1 MREGGVRMQKYLARN
16 WGKLLTYFFL
26 LLGVYIMVVPFA
38 WMIFTSFKT
47 YSEAMQV
54 PIKWLPETLNLEN
67 YRKILSMNIGRY
79 YVNTIIVTIA
89 ITIAQLITASMAAY
103 AFARIDFPFKNALF
117 ALVLCMLMIP
127 SQMTLIPKYAMC
139 NNLGLT
145 NSLWGIIVPNMF
157 SVTVTFFLRQSF
169 LTLPT
174 ELEDA
179 ARIDGCSYA
188 RSFSHILCPL
198 MGNAF
203 LALGI
208 YTIVFNWNDLLWPLL
223 VIDSEKMRV
232 LSVGIAAMREE
243 HVYTRH
249 LMMTAGVLSTAPLIA
264 IFVLGQK
271 KFINGI
277 ALSGIKG

>member
-1 MREGGVRMQKYLARN
+1 MQKYLARN

-26 LLGVYIMVVPFA
+26 LLGVYVMVVPFA

-67 YRKILSMNIGRY
+67 YQQILSMNIGRY
-79 YVNTIIVTIA
+79 YVNTIIITIA
-89 ITIAQLITASMAAY
+89 ITVSQLITASMAAY
-103 AFARIDFPFKNALF
+103 AFARIDFPLKNAIF

-139 NNLGLT
+139 NNLGLV

-157 SVTVTFFLRQSF
+157 SVTVTFFLRQAF

-179 ARIDGCSYA
+179 ARIDGCSHLRIYLKIALPLSTSILVAMGILTVLYA
-188 RSFSHILCPL
+188 
-198 MGNAF
+198 
-203 LALGI
+203 
-208 YTIVFNWNDLLWPLL
+208 WNDLLWPII
-223 VIDSEKMRV
+223 VTSSDKSRV
-232 LSVGIAAMREE
+232 LSVFIAAIKGE
-243 HVYTRH
+243 HNNKLPL
-249 LMMTAGVLSTAPLIA
+249 LMAGGTLSVMPMIVCF
-264 IFVLGQK
+264 ILGQK
-271 KFINGI
+271 YFVTAITMTGLKD
-277 ALSGIKG
+277 

>member
-1 MREGGVRMQKYLARN
+1 
-16 WGKLLTYFFL
+16 
-26 LLGVYIMVVPFA
+26 
-38 WMIFTSFKT
+38 
-47 YSEAMQV
+47 MQV

-179 ARIDGCSYA
+179 ARIDGCSHLRIYLKIALPLSTSILVAMGILTVLYA
-188 RSFSHILCPL
+188 
-198 MGNAF
+198 
-203 LALGI
+203 
-208 YTIVFNWNDLLWPLL
+208 WNDLLWPII
-223 VIDSEKMRV
+223 VTSSDKSRV
-232 LSVGIAAMREE
+232 LSVFIAAIKGE
-243 HVYTRH
+243 HNNQLPL
-249 LMMTAGVLSTAPLIA
+249 LMAGGTLSVMPMIVCF
-264 IFVLGQK
+264 ILGQK
-271 KFINGI
+271 YFVTAI
-277 ALSGIKG
+277 AMTGLKD

>member
-1 MREGGVRMQKYLARN
+1 MQKYLARN

-179 ARIDGCSYA
+179 ARIDGCSHLRIYLKIALPLSTSILVAMGILTVLYA
-188 RSFSHILCPL
+188 
-198 MGNAF
+198 
-203 LALGI
+203 
-208 YTIVFNWNDLLWPLL
+208 WNDLLWPII
-223 VIDSEKMRV
+223 VTSSDKSRV
-232 LSVGIAAMREE
+232 LSVFIAAIKGE
-243 HVYTRH
+243 HNNKLPL
-249 LMMTAGVLSTAPLIA
+249 LMAGGTLSVMPMIVCF
-264 IFVLGQK
+264 ILGQK
-271 KFINGI
+271 YFVTAITMTGLKD
-277 ALSGIKG
+277 

>member
-79 YVNTIIVTIA
+79 YANTIIVTVA

-179 ARIDGCSYA
+179 ARIDGCSHLRIYLKIALPLSTSILVAMGILTVLYA
-188 RSFSHILCPL
+188 
-198 MGNAF
+198 
-203 LALGI
+203 
-208 YTIVFNWNDLLWPLL
+208 WNDLLWPII
-223 VIDSEKMRV
+223 VTSSDKSRV
-232 LSVGIAAMREE
+232 LSVFIAAIKGE
-243 HVYTRH
+243 HNNKLPL
-249 LMMTAGVLSTAPLIA
+249 LMAGGTLSVMPMIVCF
-264 IFVLGQK
+264 ILGQK
-271 KFINGI
+271 YFVTAITMTGLKD
-277 ALSGIKG
+277 

>member
-79 YVNTIIVTIA
+79 YANTIIVTIA

-179 ARIDGCSYA
+179 ARIDGCSHLRIYLKIALPLSTSILVAMGILTVLYA
-188 RSFSHILCPL
+188 
-198 MGNAF
+198 
-203 LALGI
+203 
-208 YTIVFNWNDLLWPLL
+208 WNDLLWPII
-223 VIDSEKMRV
+223 VTSSDKSRV
-232 LSVGIAAMREE
+232 LSVFIAAIKGE
-243 HVYTRH
+243 HNNKLPL
-249 LMMTAGVLSTAPLIA
+249 LMAGGTLSVMPMIVCF
-264 IFVLGQK
+264 ILGQK
-271 KFINGI
+271 YFVTAITMTGLKD
-277 ALSGIKG
+277 

>member
-179 ARIDGCSYA
+179 ARIDGCSHLRIYLKIALPLSTSILVAMGILTVLYA
-188 RSFSHILCPL
+188 
-198 MGNAF
+198 
-203 LALGI
+203 
-208 YTIVFNWNDLLWPLL
+208 WNDLLWPII
-223 VIDSEKMRV
+223 VTSSDKSRV
-232 LSVGIAAMREE
+232 LSVFIAAIKGE
-243 HVYTRH
+243 HNNKLPL
-249 LMMTAGVLSTAPLIA
+249 LMAGGTLSVMPMIVCF
-264 IFVLGQK
+264 ILGQK
-271 KFINGI
+271 YFVTAITMTGLKD
-277 ALSGIKG
+277 

>member
-179 ARIDGCSYA
+179 ARIDGCSHLRIYLKIALPLSTSILVAMGILTALYA
-188 RSFSHILCPL
+188 
-198 MGNAF
+198 
-203 LALGI
+203 
-208 YTIVFNWNDLLWPLL
+208 WNDLLWPII
-223 VIDSEKMRV
+223 VTSSDKSRV
-232 LSVGIAAMREE
+232 LSVFIAAIKGE
-243 HVYTRH
+243 HNNKLPL
-249 LMMTAGVLSTAPLIA
+249 LMAGGTLSVMPMIVCF
-264 IFVLGQK
+264 ILGQK
-271 KFINGI
+271 YFVTAITMTGLKD
-277 ALSGIKG
+277 